1 MSDLPT
7 KIFTKENLLCRDR
20 VGAMLFL
27 LFTLGY
33 GYQTSLITMFPGD
46 ELEPFNARTLPTIL
60 TYAFK

>member
-46 ELEPFNARTLPTIL
+46 EGSNRLTLELCLLF
-60 TYAFK
+60 

>member
-33 GYQTSLITMFPGD
+33 GYQPHSSPCFRAMSWNPLTP
-46 ELEPFNARTLPTIL
+46 EPYRPF
-60 TYAFK
+60 